1 MATDKVFTIV
11 GVSTLDGEMK
21 MRFANDIMRVKV
33 LAKHGHTDI
42 TLVELESAMDKLA
55 AAKFVKGLDEFA
67 APEIQATIDDYIERN
82 TPKEKKVKAEKVAKP
97 KKDKVEKA
105 AEAAAAS
112 VTDEADVAAA
122 RELAAELDDAPY

>member
-1 MATDKVFTIV
+1 MATDKVFKIV
-11 GVSTLDGEMK
+11 GVSVVDGEMK

-42 TLVELESAMDKLA
+42 TLVELENEMSKLEA
-55 AAKFVKGLDEFA
+55 ANFVKGLDEFA

-82 TPKEKKVKAEKVAKP
+82 TPKAPRVKAEKPAKVKKEKVA
-97 KKDKVEKA
+97 KA
-105 AEAAAAS
+105 AEAAAAT

-122 RELAAELDDAPY
+122 RELADDLEDAPY